1 MSEFTPGPWY
11 STTQPEHENESST
24 AHIQSA
30 SINENNYVCA
40 VEILDDECAANARL
54 IAAAPDLLAVAYDL
68 VDVISSWRENYPD
81 IHAEELNAAW
91 VAINKVTNN

>member
-1 MSEFTPGPWY
+1 MSEFTPGPWRVGDAGHTIFGRPCGIPPKIIAMLQAR
-11 STTQPEHENESST
+11 SPERH
-24 AHIQSA
+24 
-30 SINENNYVCA
+30 
-40 VEILDDECAANARL
+40 ANARL